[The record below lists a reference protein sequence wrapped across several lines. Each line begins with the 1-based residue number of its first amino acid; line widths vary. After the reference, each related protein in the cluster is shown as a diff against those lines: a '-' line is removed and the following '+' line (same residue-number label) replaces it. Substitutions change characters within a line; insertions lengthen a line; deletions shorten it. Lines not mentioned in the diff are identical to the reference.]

1 MTTFEY
7 ILVMIITNCIKVEHS
22 RTRTTLFSL
31 SLSLFCCFQDGRT
44 AFGFLHKKIRAR
56 NSSFLA
62 AATTKN
68 SLDDDDDVNDEC
80 RNMSAEDETTAATS
94 NLLAIDNDNDDEAL
108 RSFVETLTLK
118 DQEKKK
124 KNAHAPTSD
133 TFSLPPC
140 LDYYLDQLLRN
151 SSSDDEEEE
160 GGASCYE
167 MRDGGHLPL
176 LVSSTCLE
184 QPEKRKKK
192 RLKSCLELI
201 MNHEEEHYLPSSP
214 PEEEAQRNNTMLM
227 HDEKQEGILRFMNRD
242 KDIDVWGVCMSDA
255 TGANNPK
262 RKSNFNF
269 EDEDDEALI
278 PSGNFFSSD
287 DTMIIS
293 VTIPDQTKFPLNG
306 EIWRANPSKKEPDV
320 AMKDINKKKRSLH
333 AVPKSNRRAKPQNPS
348 RTSQMRGTAFL

>member
-1 MTTFEY
+1 
-7 ILVMIITNCIKVEHS
+7 
-22 RTRTTLFSL
+22 
-31 SLSLFCCFQDGRT
+31 
-44 AFGFLHKKIRAR
+44 
-56 NSSFLA
+56 
-62 AATTKN
+62 
-68 SLDDDDDVNDEC
+68 
-80 RNMSAEDETTAATS
+80 MSAEDETTAATS

>member
-1 MTTFEY
+1 LNT
-7 ILVMIITNCIKVEHS
+7 S
-22 RTRTTLFSL
+22 RAHATLFSL
-31 SLSLFCCFQDGRT
+31 SLFLSLSLSLSFSLSFLLFQNAYASFT
-44 AFGFLHKKIRAR
+44 KKIHAR

-68 SLDDDDDVNDEC
+68 FLDDDVNDEC
-80 RNMSAEDETTAATS
+80 RKMSAKDETTAATTS
-94 NLLAIDNDNDDEAL
+94 TLLAIDNDNDDEAL

-118 DQEKKK
+118 DEEKKK

-151 SSSDDEEEE
+151 SSSDEDEE
-160 GGASCYE
+160 GGGSCYE
-167 MRDGGHLPL
+167 TRDGHLPPL
-176 LVSSTCLE
+176 LVSSGCLE

-255 TGANNPK
+255 TRANNPK

-287 DTMIIS
+287 DTMTIS
-293 VTIPDQTKFPLNG
+293 VTIPDQTKFPLN
-306 EIWRANPSKKEPDV
+306 EEMWRANASKKEPDV
-320 AMKDINKKKRSLH
+320 AMKDIKKKRSLH

-348 RTSQMRGTAFL
+348 RTSQMRGAAFL

>member
-1 MTTFEY
+1 M
-7 ILVMIITNCIKVEHS
+7 

-31 SLSLFCCFQDGRT
+31 SLSLSFFLSLFFVVSKRF
-44 AFGFLHKKIRAR
+44 FGFLHKKIRAR

-68 SLDDDDDVNDEC
+68 SLDDVNDDVNDEC
-80 RNMSAEDETTAATS
+80 RKMSAKDETTAATTS
-94 NLLAIDNDNDDEAL
+94 TLLAIDNDNDDEAL
-108 RSFVETLTLK
+108 RSFVETLTLSK
-118 DQEKKK
+118 DREKKK

-151 SSSDDEEEE
+151 SSSDEDEE

-167 MRDGGHLPL
+167 TRDGGHLPPL
-176 LVSSTCLE
+176 HISSTWLE

-255 TGANNPK
+255 TRANNPK

-287 DTMIIS
+287 DTMTIS
-293 VTIPDQTKFPLNG
+293 VTIPDQTKFPLN
-306 EIWRANPSKKEPDV
+306 EEMWRANASKKEPDV
-320 AMKDINKKKRSLH
+320 AVKDIKKKRSLH

-348 RTSQMRGTAFL
+348 RTSQMRGAAFL

>member
-1 MTTFEY
+1 MLFQ
-7 ILVMIITNCIKVEHS
+7 
-22 RTRTTLFSL
+22 TL
-31 SLSLFCCFQDGRT
+31 
-44 AFGFLHKKIRAR
+44 FGFLHKKIRAR

-68 SLDDDDDVNDEC
+68 SLDDDDDDVNDEC
-80 RNMSAEDETTAATS
+80 RKMSAEDETTAATTS
-94 NLLAIDNDNDDEAL
+94 TLLAIDNDNDDEAL

-151 SSSDDEEEE
+151 SSSDEEEE

-167 MRDGGHLPL
+167 TRDGHLPPL
-176 LVSSTCLE
+176 LVSSTRLE

-227 HDEKQEGILRFMNRD
+227 HDDKQEGILRFMNRD
-242 KDIDVWGVCMSDA
+242 KDIDVWGVCMSD
-255 TGANNPK
+255 TTRANNPK

-287 DTMIIS
+287 DTMMIS
-293 VTIPDQTKFPLNG
+293 VTIPDQTKFPLNE
-306 EIWRANPSKKEPDV
+306 EIWANPSKKEPDV
-320 AMKDINKKKRSLH
+320 AMKDIKKKRSLH

-348 RTSQMRGTAFL
+348 RTSQMRGAAFL